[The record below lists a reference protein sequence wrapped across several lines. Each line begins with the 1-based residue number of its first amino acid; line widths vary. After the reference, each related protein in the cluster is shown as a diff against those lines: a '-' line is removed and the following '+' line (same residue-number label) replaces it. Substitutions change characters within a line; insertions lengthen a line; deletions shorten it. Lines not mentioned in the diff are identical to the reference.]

1 LLLASATAGVAGCGG
16 WRRQAVS
23 PVDVLADP
31 GIQVIQV
38 TRGDSSL
45 VEVHQPRIV
54 GDTLTGLASE
64 RAIQRVSIP
73 VADITAVATRRT
85 DFGKTLLAGVAIVG
99 GVAAYALLQSLNT
112 TP

>member
-1 LLLASATAGVAGCGG
+1 M
-16 WRRQAVS
+16 
-23 PVDVLADP
+23 DVLADP